1 MAPGVNLVVPLGCA
15 VAHAEVMA
23 IVIAQPLMGTHYLD
37 GAGLPPCELVTSTE
51 PCAMCLGALAWA
63 GIRGLVCGARDE
75 DARAVGFDEG
85 DKPADWARL
94 LERRG
99 IGVTRDVRRD
109 EAAAVLRQ
117 YVANG
122 GRIYGSGQRR

>member
-1 MAPGVNLVVPLGCA
+1 
-15 VAHAEVMA
+15 
-23 IVIAQPLMGTHYLD
+23 
-37 GAGLPPCELVTSTE
+37 
-51 PCAMCLGALAWA
+51 MCLGALAWA

-75 DARAVGFDEG
+75 DARVVGFDEG
-85 DKPADWARL
+85 DKPADWPWL

-99 IGVTRDVRRD
+99 IDVTRDVHRD
-109 EAAAVLRQ
+109 EAAAVLRR